1 MSSPCSPPS
10 QLAEH
15 QSCFRVTTIE
25 AERREET
32 REEREAFKRMLAE
45 EIRTQA
51 RQKGLK
57 MPVPELN
64 PDSEQ

>member
-1 MSSPCSPPS
+1 M
-10 QLAEH
+10 
-15 QSCFRVTTIE
+15 TTIE

-32 REEREAFKRMLAE
+32 REEREAFKHMLAE

-51 RQKGLK
+51 RRKGLK